1 MIKHIFTE
9 KDTTIYE
16 RWPEKNT
23 SVDEILELTKYTE
36 GYPVESNL
44 EDEFFPA
51 TYNSRILLSFD
62 LSAISASIV
71 SGKISSNFT
80 ASLSVRATEAFTLPL
95 SYNIKAY
102 AISGSWANGTGFFGN
117 SPDITNGVSWKWRD
131 GKLQGRIW
139 ETASLSGNATSSVSS
154 SPHGGVWFTGSGYEV
169 SQSFSQELP
178 DIRMNI
184 TALVRTWLS
193 GSIPNNGMILKFP
206 ESSENDSSVM
216 GSIKFFSK
224 ESHTI
229 FIPKL
234 EFSWDDSEISGIG
247 SFSQVSDE
255 DFVLY
260 TKNLRESYRD
270 GEITKIRFGVRDRY
284 PTLTYATSSDYLT
297 SKRLPTS
304 SYYSVVD
311 KWTEEVIVPF
321 SNGTKLSCDIS
332 GNYFRI
338 DMSSF
343 MPERYY
349 KFQVKSEFEGGDV
362 SKISD
367 DGFIFKVLR

>member
-1 MIKHIFTE
+1 MIKYIYPDR
-9 KDTTIYE
+9 DTTLYS
-16 RWPEKNT
+16 RYPEKNT
-23 SVDEILELTKYTE
+23 AVDPILEISKETE
-36 GYPVESNL
+36 GYAVESNL
-44 EDEFFPA
+44 EDEFFPT
-51 TYNSRILLSFD
+51 TYNSRILMSFD

-80 ASLSVRATEAFTLPL
+80 ASLSVRATETISLPL
-95 SYNIKAY
+95 AYNIKGY
-102 AISGSWANGTGFFGN
+102 MISGSWTSGTGFFGN
-117 SPDITNGVSWKWRD
+117 SPAITNGVSWKWRD
-131 GKLQGRIW
+131 GKLAGRVW
-139 ETASLSGNATSSVSS
+139 ETSSLTGNATASYSGVE
-154 SPHGGVWFTGSGYEV
+154 HGGVWLTGSGYEA
-169 SQSFSQELP
+169 SQSFNHEEA

-184 TALVRTWLS
+184 TSLVRTWLS
-193 GSIPNNGMILKFP
+193 GSVPNNGMILKFP
-206 ESSENDSSVM
+206 ESVEFDSSVM

-229 FIPKL
+229 FIPRL
-234 EFSWDDSEISGIG
+234 EFSWDDSEQSGTG
-247 SFSQVSDE
+247 SFTQISDE

-260 TKNLRESYRD
+260 TKNLRESYRSD
-270 GEITKIRFGVRDRY
+270 ITKIRFGVRDRY
-284 PTLTYATSSDYLT
+284 PTLTYATSADYLT

-304 SYYSVVD
+304 SYYSVID
-311 KWTEEVIVPF
+311 HWTEETIVPF
-321 SNGTKLSCDIS
+321 SPGTKLSCDSS